1 MTKTSQTS
9 TKVVHS
15 KEFQEGV
22 KAFQRGDAED
32 SCPYPAQSNGSSKR
46 SDWYIGYLETRGLR
60 SYKVMALPIVTLT
73 KNYITSNG
81 KLIPTGTFL
90 PYLGNVV
97 GGDKRCRLNDGS
109 FVNIPAEYFEETK
122 PPCSN

>member
-32 SCPYPAQSNGSSKR
+32 SCPYPSQSNGSSKR
-46 SDWYIGYLETRGLR
+46 
-60 SYKVMALPIVTLT
+60 
-73 KNYITSNG
+73 
-81 KLIPTGTFL
+81 
-90 PYLGNVV
+90 
-97 GGDKRCRLNDGS
+97 CRLNDG
-109 FVNIPAEYFEETK
+109 Y
-122 PPCSN
+122 

>member
-1 MTKTSQTS
+1 
-9 TKVVHS
+9 
-15 KEFQEGV
+15 
-22 KAFQRGDAED
+22 
-32 SCPYPAQSNGSSKR
+32 
-46 SDWYIGYLETRGLR
+46 
-60 SYKVMALPIVTLT
+60 MALPIVTLGVDDKGEHKVMALHWEKKLT